1 MVYWPEGRRL
11 GSGENREAC
20 ACFAGLA
27 DARARALVLEGV
39 ALGGAPGQG
48 MSVALGRFVGF
59 IPWGELALGGETENR
74 RALSARMGK
83 PVSVVVTALEGSS
96 RPLLS
101 RKKAQEKAQAHFL
114 QTEPGT
120 VLPATVTHLPAFG
133 AFVDLG
139 CGVSSLVGIRDCSVS
154 RVCHPAC
161 RFSLG
166 QEIFV
171 LLTGSDP
178 ETGRVFLSHKELLGT
193 WQENAARF
201 SPGQV
206 TTGVVRGV
214 QPYGTFIELAPN
226 LTGLTEQTTGL
237 RENDRVRVRLHTIQ
251 PKTRKLKL
259 SVLSVEPQTETTP
272 PPLPYFITD
281 GRLAQWEYTQP
292 RTEKAE
298 RLTPCPSRP

>member
-1 MVYWPEGRRL
+1 MGAE
-11 GSGENREAC
+11 ENRKAC
-20 ACFAGLA
+20 ENFVGLTNA
-27 DARARALVLEGV
+27 QAQEIVLEGI

-59 IPWGELALGGETENR
+59 IPWGELSLGGEIENR

-83 PVSVVVTALEGSS
+83 PVAVIVTALEGTS

-101 RKKAQEKAQAHFL
+101 RKKAQEKAQAYFL
-114 QTEPGT
+114 KTKPGT

-139 CGVSSLVGIRDCSVS
+139 CGFSSLVGIRDCSVS
-154 RVCHPAC
+154 RVCHPSC

-171 LLTGSDP
+171 LLTGTDP

-226 LTGLTEQTTGL
+226 LTGLTEQTAGL
-237 RENDRVRVRLHTIQ
+237 RENDQVQVRLHSIQ

-259 SVLSVEPQTETTP
+259 SVLSVEPQTEPSP

-281 GRLAQWEYTQP
+281 GRLTQWKYTQP
-292 RTEKAE
+292 KTEKTE
-298 RLTPCPSRP
+298 TVTPCPSHP